1 MQVVYLCT
9 KSRKMKP
16 IVKARLVL
24 DKRTIKEDGTHPVK
38 LAVYAPNLQKKKLY
52 GIGYHYSEE
61 MFFKVYKSKKIRK
74 QYEAVNIGLNEIKN
88 EANKIANDLEPF
100 RFDLFEYRFFTFKGD
115 RKNVFNF
122 IDEKIKDLET
132 EKKPHSTIRSYNDT
146 KKSLKEFLSYK
157 GRKTKE
163 LKFIEIDKTF
173 LTSYETWMVDV
184 ENNSLSTVGV
194 YLRNLRHIFN
204 RAIDAK
210 EINSDLYPFKSYTIP
225 TGKTNSK
232 NYLTPDQLQ
241 KLFTASTETPEQ
253 EKAKNFFFLSY
264 ILCAMNLKDVLQL
277 KWSNIDGNK
286 ITFERAKTT
295 DRKKGNTETTMVLS
309 ENAQLIFNRIIDLY
323 GTNRNESDFVFDVF
337 ESGLS
342 EKAIYHRKN
351 DFAKK
356 INKLLKPIAKAKGLP
371 PVSLKWTRQTFAT
384 IAMQNGFS
392 KEITGYLLGHVKKS
406 NDVMNSYFG
415 GYKESQLKEVSKVT
429 TEFLKSSKVLKM
441 AKIA

>member
-1 MQVVYLCT
+1 
-9 KSRKMKP
+9 MKP
-16 IVKARLVL
+16 IIKARLVL
-24 DKRTIKEDGTHPVK
+24 DKRTVKEDGTHPVK

-52 GIGYHYSEE
+52 GIGQYYTKEI
-61 MFFKVYKSKKIRK
+61 FFKAYESQKIRK
-74 QYEAVNIGLNEIKN
+74 QYETINIGLHAIKN
-88 EANKIANDLEPF
+88 EANEIANDLEPF

-115 RKNVFNF
+115 RKNAFNF

-163 LKFIEIDKTF
+163 LKFIEIDKIF
-173 LTSYETWMVDV
+173 LTSYETWMVDI
-184 ENNSLSTVGV
+184 EGNSLSTVGV

-225 TGKTNSK
+225 TGKNNSK
-232 NYLTPDQLQ
+232 NYLTPDQLK
-241 KLFTASTETPEQ
+241 KLFTAETKTAEQ
-253 EKAKNFFFLSY
+253 EKAKDFFFLSY
-264 ILCAMNLKDVLQL
+264 VLCAMNLKDVLQL
-277 KWSNIDGNK
+277 KWSNIEGNK

-295 DRKKGNTETTMVLS
+295 DRKKGNTETTMVLCD
-309 ENAQLIFNRIIDLY
+309 NALSIFNSIIDVY
-323 GTNRNESDFVFDVF
+323 GTDRNQNDFVFDVL
-337 ESGLS
+337 ENGLS
-342 EKAIYHRKN
+342 EKAIYHKKN

-356 INKLLKPIAKAKGLP
+356 LNKHLKPLVKPIGLP
-371 PVSLKWTRQTFAT
+371 PISLKWTRQTFAT

-415 GYKESQLKEVSKVT
+415 GYKESQLKGISKST
-429 TEFLKSSKVLKM
+429 TDFLKTSKVLKI
-441 AKIA
+441 AKTA